1 MSDDLQQSG
10 PSGWAWFQL
19 GRMTARAD
27 RSRSDAIASV
37 FAARRQR
44 SVVANPLVARNQALE
59 AENAQLRQELAD
71 YKLNY
76 RNLKAWADRAE
87 AQIDRLLKERGE

>member
-1 MSDDLQQSG
+1 MDDDELPSPG
-10 PSGWAWFQL
+10 LSGWAGFQL
-19 GRMTARAD
+19 GQMYAEHRRSSAETVATLRHGRRA
-27 RSRSDAIASV
+27 AS
-37 FAARRQR
+37 AQQA
-44 SVVANPLVARNQALE
+44 LVAQNQALV
-59 AENAQLRQELAD
+59 AENARLRQELAD

>member
-1 MSDDLQQSG
+1 MDEDEESQGSSG
-10 PSGWAWFQL
+10 YAWYQL
-19 GRMTARAD
+19 GRMTAENERHTSQTISTLLHRQKAVGAD
-27 RSRSDAIASV
+27 NVLQA
-37 FAARRQR
+37 Q
-44 SVVANPLVARNQALE
+44 NQALA

-87 AQIDRLLKERGE
+87 AQIDQLLKERGE